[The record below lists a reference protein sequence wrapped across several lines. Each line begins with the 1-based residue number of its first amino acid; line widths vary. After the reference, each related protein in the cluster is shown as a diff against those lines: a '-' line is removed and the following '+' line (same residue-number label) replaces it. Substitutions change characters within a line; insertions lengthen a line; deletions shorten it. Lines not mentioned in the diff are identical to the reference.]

1 MPGKLPAE
9 KCGGAC
15 AEKHKSYYP
24 AFLDLSGKKCVVVG
38 GGAVAERKVR
48 SLCAAEAIV
57 TVVSPRLSRGLAR
70 LVANGA
76 AQHIERICRRGDIR
90 GAFLVIAATSDA
102 AVNERIASDAAGL
115 VNVVDQPGRGNFIVP
130 ASVERGKLMIA
141 VSTMGLSPALSKTI
155 RKELELRYPASVAAY
170 LAFVGRM
177 RRKAQDAISSARKR
191 TMFFRDITSTT
202 MLDRVRRHGYRAAA
216 KEALSIF
223 RRYERGDL

>member
-9 KCGGAC
+9 RDRNAC

-38 GGAVAERKVR
+38 GGAVAERKAR
-48 SLCAAEAIV
+48 SLCAAGATV
-57 TVVSPRLSRGLAR
+57 AVVSPLLCRGLAR
-70 LVANGA
+70 LASNGA
-76 AQHIERICRRGDIR
+76 VRHIERTYRSGDLR

-102 AVNERIASDAAGL
+102 AVNERVARDAVGL
-115 VNVVDQPGRGNFIVP
+115 VNVVDRPGRGNFIVP
-130 ASVERGKLMIA
+130 ALVERGKLMIA
-141 VSTMGLSPALSKTI
+141 VSTMGLSPALSRTI

-191 TMFFRDITSTT
+191 AMFFRDIASAA
-202 MLDRVRRHGYRAAA
+202 MLDRVRRHGYHAAA
-216 KEALSIF
+216 KEARSIF
-223 RRYERGDL
+223 RRYERGEL